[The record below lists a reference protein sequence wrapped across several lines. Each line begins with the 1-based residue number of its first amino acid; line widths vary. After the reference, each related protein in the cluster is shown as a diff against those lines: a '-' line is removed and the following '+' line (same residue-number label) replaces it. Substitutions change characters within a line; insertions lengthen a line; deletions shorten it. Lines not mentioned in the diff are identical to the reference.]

1 MEIGLDASIP
11 TYAGGLGVLAGD
23 TIRSA
28 ADMEIPMVAVT
39 LLHRHGY
46 FHQRIDEQ
54 GHQIEEPVVWDVED
68 LLEPLD
74 ARVTVEIEGRPVQ
87 IGAWRYYVT
96 GITGLRVPVYL
107 LDTGLP
113 ENVECDRALT
123 NALYG
128 GDAHYRLC
136 QETVLGLGGVKMLR
150 ALGHEQVVRFHL
162 NEGHA
167 ALIVLALIE
176 EQLSSKGD
184 GAAVTPELVE
194 AVRDQC
200 VFTTHTPV
208 PAGHDQFPAELVRRV
223 IGDQGFESL
232 EPLTG
237 DRVLNLTELAL
248 RASRF
253 VNGVAM
259 THRESSLEM
268 FPGFP
273 IHSITNGVHSRMWT
287 SDPFQA
293 LYDRYLPDWRRDGLS
308 LRYAISV
315 PKEEIWAAH
324 MEAKRALLEHVN
336 RETRSDFRRDVLTI
350 GFARRATAYK
360 RAYLVVRDLQ
370 RFKQIAETA
379 GRVQFVFAGKAH
391 PRDYEGKEIIRLL
404 HQAKDELRGHVP
416 IAYLPNYD
424 MESAKLLCS
433 GSDIWLNTPMPPLE
447 ASGTSGMKAALN
459 GVPSL
464 SVLDGWWVE
473 GHVDGVTGWSI
484 GERGDPAQDADPK
497 SDDSAAEAL
506 YDKLE
511 HAVIPCFYNQRNR
524 FIEMMRSTISL
535 NGSFFNTERM
545 IWQYLHRAYQIH
557 RS

>member
-1 MEIGLDASIP
+1 MAHRPVVAYFSMEIGLDASIP

-54 GHQIEEPVVWDVED
+54 GRQIEEPVVWDVED
-68 LLEPLD
+68 LLERLD

-87 IGAWRYYVT
+87 IGVWRYYVS
-96 GITGLRVPVYL
+96 GITGLQVPVYL

-113 ENVECDRALT
+113 ENAESDRALT

-128 GDAHYRLC
+128 GDPHYRLC

-184 GAAVTPELVE
+184 GAAVTPEVID

-223 IGDQGFESL
+223 IGDQGFELL

-259 THRESSLEM
+259 SHRESSLEM

-287 SDPFQA
+287 SGPFQE

-308 LRYAISV
+308 LRYAISI
-315 PKEEIWAAH
+315 PKEEDCTH
-324 MEAKRALLEHVN
+324 GG
-336 RETRSDFRRDVLTI
+336 ETRPPRTC
-350 GFARRATAYK
+350 
-360 RAYLVVRDLQ
+360 
-370 RFKQIAETA
+370 E
-379 GRVQFVFAGKAH
+379 
-391 PRDYEGKEIIRLL
+391 PRDK
-404 HQAKDELRGHVP
+404 K
-416 IAYLPNYD
+416 
-424 MESAKLLCS
+424 
-433 GSDIWLNTPMPPLE
+433 
-447 ASGTSGMKAALN
+447 
-459 GVPSL
+459 
-464 SVLDGWWVE
+464 
-473 GHVDGVTGWSI
+473 
-484 GERGDPAQDADPK
+484 
-497 SDDSAAEAL
+497 
-506 YDKLE
+506 
-511 HAVIPCFYNQRNR
+511 
-524 FIEMMRSTISL
+524 
-535 NGSFFNTERM
+535 
-545 IWQYLHRAYQIH
+545 
-557 RS
+557 